1 MLEQKYYYQLPG
13 PLISEKRGTEKQYIE
28 GNDTVSSDSGTQIQE
43 ASLELSQSPRQQLE
57 QFGAKLMTTADLL
70 SVVTNPEAKQP
81 DQALVDLLAFKISNL
96 RALND
101 LTCHQLVEQCPTIS
115 IQQAVQISA
124 AIELGRRMM
133 TAHEEKPQIGSP
145 TDVARLMMPE
155 LRALQ
160 KEVLLVLCLDT
171 KNKVIAKRQIF
182 EGSLNASIVHPR
194 EVFRFAIEQSAASI
208 ILVHNHPSGD
218 PKPSSEDIRTTK
230 QLRKAGEYIQIPV
243 LDHVII
249 GDRDYT
255 SLKEADLV

>member
-1 MLEQKYYYQLPG
+1 
-13 PLISEKRGTEKQYIE
+13 
-28 GNDTVSSDSGTQIQE
+28 
-43 ASLELSQSPRQQLE
+43 
-57 QFGAKLMTTADLL
+57 
-70 SVVTNPEAKQP
+70 
-81 DQALVDLLAFKISNL
+81 
-96 RALND
+96 
-101 LTCHQLVEQCPTIS
+101 
-115 IQQAVQISA
+115 
-124 AIELGRRMM
+124 MM
-133 TAHEEKPQIGSP
+133 TAHEEKPQIVSP

-218 PKPSSEDIRTTK
+218 PAPSSEDIRTTK